1 MKALMLGCASASI
14 YSLRKEI
21 LMRLKDEGIETVV
34 SVPKETH
41 YDDLERISTQV
52 IDTPMDRRGT
62 NVWHDLKLIYTYYRM
77 MKRVKPDCVLT
88 YTVKCNLYGGM
99 VAHFLGIPYL
109 VNITGL
115 GSSMKGSGFVKKL
128 VVALF
133 RHSVK
138 YAHTAFYQNEDNRQL
153 FKTLHIQGSH
163 EVLIPGS
170 GVNLELN
177 RYEEYPVED
186 TIKFL
191 FVARIMHEKG
201 IDVLTDAMKVLKEKH
216 SNLELHVVGAY
227 DENYKDKMQAW
238 ERDGIVIY
246 HGEQKDV
253 HPFMKKCHALI
264 HPSFYLEGMSNVCLE
279 AAATGRPVITTDMPG
294 CRDTVEDGKTGFVC
308 QPDDVDSLV
317 SSIEKF
323 LSMPHEEKRAM
334 GLAGRRRME
343 KSFDRNIV
351 VNRYMDEIR
360 EIGRTNR

>member
-1 MKALMLGCASASI
+1 MRVLMLGCASASI

-21 LMRLKDEGIETVV
+21 LMRMKQENITTIV

-41 YDDLERISTQV
+41 FDDLEKISNQV

-62 NVWHDLKLIYTYYRM
+62 NIWHDLKLILFYYRM
-77 MKRVKPDCVLT
+77 MKKLKPDCVLT

-115 GSSMKGSGFVKKL
+115 GSSMKGSGFVKQL
-128 VVALF
+128 VVTLF

-138 YAHTAFYQNEDNRQL
+138 YSHTAFYQNKDNKQL
-153 FKTLHIQGSH
+153 FKNLHIQGDH

-177 RYEEYPVED
+177 KYEDYPSEE

-201 IDVLTDAMKVLKEKH
+201 IDVLTDAIKILKKKYK
-216 SNLELHVVGAY
+216 NLELHVVGAY
-227 DENYKDKMQAW
+227 DENYKEKMKTW
-238 ERDGIVIY
+238 EQNDIVIY
-246 HGEQKDV
+246 HGEQKNV
-253 HPFMKKCHALI
+253 HPFMKECHALI

-294 CRDTVEDGKTGFVC
+294 CRDTIENGKTGFIC
-308 QPDDVDSLV
+308 QPDNLNSLV
-317 SSIEKF
+317 NSIEKF
-323 LSMPHEEKRAM
+323 LKLSHDEKISM

-343 KSFDRNIV
+343 KYFDRNIV
-351 VNRYMDEIR
+351 VNHYMDEIR
-360 EIGRTNR
+360 KINNKK